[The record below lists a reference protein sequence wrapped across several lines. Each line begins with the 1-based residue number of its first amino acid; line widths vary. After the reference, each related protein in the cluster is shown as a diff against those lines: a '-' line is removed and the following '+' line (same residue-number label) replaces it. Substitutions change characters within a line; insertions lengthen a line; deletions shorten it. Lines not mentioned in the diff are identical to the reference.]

1 MLNSDSSAFLAALTA
16 QIPAQWQDAV
26 ADLAANTLLS
36 EQPLRLILVGAFT
49 VGKSSLLNMLF
60 GEHLLQTALEETTA
74 LPTFIEY
81 GATPTLQLLNHDG
94 SAAALTAAEF
104 AHVTTHAPAGAA
116 CAVATLPHDW
126 LRGIAV
132 IDLPGLGGMSASHRD
147 YTLAQ
152 IQAADAILYL
162 IAPRGPDA
170 ADIVNLNH
178 IRQYGKRVKL
188 VATRWDEVEEAV
200 ARGEKLPSLAQWA
213 SQIEA
218 ATGLKA
224 RIAPV
229 HKHGL
234 GREELLD
241 FIARARDERSAI
253 RRRRFGAELRPLLEN
268 ALGQNAEAQRACA
281 AQSEVASRAVQA
293 ELMEHKQALT
303 ALKAEL
309 YDRAHQ
315 DRAQLEQQ
323 ATALAA
329 LQRPGLETALRHYAD
344 AVQTE
349 ANWDEF
355 AGLGAAQLRGALAEI
370 ANQFSALSSDYG
382 QLQLPDAQIAAC
394 NLRLPAVETVEAQD
408 FLDVAR
414 LNQLQAALAARQA
427 EIAAQEATLAQLPAV
442 DFHAPQTALRA
453 VVQEQQQ
460 LAAQPLPKIIQQ
472 VEGGGATL
480 GRMLGEVCDIGLLFV
495 NPAKIG
501 LKVASLLG
509 KSAKVAKTVTTT
521 VKVAQAVQTGKQI
534 QGVPSQAMNKLAALD
549 LLSLSYWGER
559 IGAALGGGSRE
570 EEIIDPQAQ
579 AQQQQALA
587 ELEQRARAIRAE
599 LARCE
604 DIAHEHELTGWAL
617 EQNRKEQTALQADVL
632 ALTQRAEL
640 QRREFE
646 QEQQVARVRLL
657 QQQIER
663 AVQEWL
669 KSFDQQAN
677 SMNTLLRARV
687 KDYWEAQVQ
696 DLVNTRLQD
705 TQTLMAQLAAA
716 PAEKAAA
723 LALLTAEAARIEA
736 ALALLAA

>member
-16 QIPAQWQDAV
+16 QIPAQWQDTV

-315 DRAQLEQQ
+315 DRTQLEQQ

-329 LQRPGLETALRHYAD
+329 LQRPGLETALRHHAD

-408 FLDVAR
+408 FLAVAR

-472 VEGGGATL
+472 VEGGGGSA
-480 GRMLGEVCDIGLLFV
+480 GRAIGELCDLGLLFV
-495 NPAKIG
+495 NPAWAGAKI
-501 LKVASLLG
+501 ASLLG
-509 KSAKVAKTVTTT
+509 KSAQVAKAVTTT

-534 QGVPSQAMNKLAALD
+534 AGVPSQAVGKLAALEM
-549 LLSLSYWGER
+549 LSLGYWGER
-559 IGAALGGGSRE
+559 IGNQLAGNRV
-570 EEIIDPQAQ
+570 EEIIDLQAQ

-617 EQNRKEQTALQADVL
+617 EQNRKEQAALQADVL

-657 QQQIER
+657 QQQLER